1 MSLLKGLA
9 MWGEG
14 TFPEVGTSGLLEP
27 DFKHVPVSDKF
38 KDQPLSPACKVIEI
52 HICIPPAGTLGFAV
66 HRFLLPPSVLIN

>member
-1 MSLLKGLA
+1 

-52 HICIPPAGTLGFAV
+52 THMHTPCWDTEFCCAQVFITPRCLDKLSLT
-66 HRFLLPPSVLIN
+66 